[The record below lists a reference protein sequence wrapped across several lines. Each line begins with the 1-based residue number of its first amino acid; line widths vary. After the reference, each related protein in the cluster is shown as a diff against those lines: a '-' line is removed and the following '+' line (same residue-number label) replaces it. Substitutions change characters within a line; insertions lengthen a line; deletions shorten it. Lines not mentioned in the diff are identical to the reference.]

1 MSAHFIFNPM
11 AQKGVLT
18 EAEPLMM
25 SEFNKLVDGLHRDKE
40 YKWELFCRLAF
51 CCGYRYSDVQS
62 LVWKEILGRDN
73 MGRTERKT
81 GKSRRIVF
89 SESVADKIEELYTLL
104 GGPNRDSAVIENPKT
119 NKPYTIKHINQKL
132 KVFRVKYRLKIGN
145 FSTHTFRKT
154 FGRRLYDES
163 ENKSEAL
170 LLLNKIFK
178 HSSIEVTK
186 TYIGLTQDEINDVF
200 LSIKF

>member
-1 MSAHFIFNPM
+1 MSAFFIFNSM
-11 AQKGVLT
+11 GRKGVLT
-18 EAEPLMM
+18 EAEPLTMV
-25 SEFNKLVDGLHRDKE
+25 EFNKLVDGLYQDKE

-51 CCGYRYSDVQS
+51 CCAYRYSDVQS
-62 LVWKEILGRDN
+62 LIWKEILKKGYIDRI
-73 MGRTERKT
+73 EHKT
-81 GKSRRIVF
+81 GKSRKIIF
-89 SESVADKIEELYTLL
+89 SESVSSKIEELYILL
-104 GGPNRDSAVIENPKT
+104 GQPDKNSTVIENPKT
-119 NKPYTIKHINQKL
+119 NKPYTVKHINQML

-154 FGRRLYDES
+154 FGRKLYDES

-200 LSIKF
+200 LSIRF

>member
-1 MSAHFIFNPM
+1 MGR
-11 AQKGVLT
+11 KGILT
-18 EAEPLMM
+18 EAEPLTMA
-25 SEFNKLVDGLHRDKE
+25 EFNKLVDGLHWNKE

-62 LVWKEILGRDN
+62 LRWKEILGREA
-73 MGRTERKT
+73 MGRAEQKT
-81 GKSRRIVF
+81 GKNRKVIF
-89 SESVADKIEELYTLL
+89 SESVANKIEELYILL
-104 GGPNRDSAVIENPKT
+104 GEPDKESVIIENPKT
-119 NKPYTIKHINQKL
+119 NKPYTIKHINEML

-154 FGRRLYDES
+154 FGRKLYDES
-163 ENKSEAL
+163 RNKSEAL

-186 TYIGLTQDEINDVF
+186 AYIGLTQEEIKDVF

>member
-1 MSAHFIFNPM
+1 MSTYVYMYVCIFKP
-11 AQKGVLT
+11 
-18 EAEPLMM
+18 
-25 SEFNKLVDGLHRDKE
+25 DH
-40 YKWELFCRLAF
+40 
-51 CCGYRYSDVQS
+51 SDVQS
-62 LVWKEILGRDN
+62 LTWKEILGRGN
-73 MGRTERKT
+73 MGRTEQKT

-89 SESVADKIEELYTLL
+89 SESVAGKIEELYTLL
-104 GGPNRDSAVIENPKT
+104 GGPDKNATIIENPKT
-119 NKPYTIKHINQKL
+119 SKPYTIKHINQKL

-154 FGRRLYDES
+154 FGRRLYDEFR
-163 ENKSEAL
+163 NKSEAL